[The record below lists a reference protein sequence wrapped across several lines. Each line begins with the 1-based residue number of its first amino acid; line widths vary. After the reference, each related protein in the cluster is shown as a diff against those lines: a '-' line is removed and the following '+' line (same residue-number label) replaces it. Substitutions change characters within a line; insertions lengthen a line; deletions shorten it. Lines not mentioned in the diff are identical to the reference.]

1 MINKNIMARTIN
13 TNKKIIS
20 ATLKLAETI
29 TWQKI
34 TMEEIAKAAK
44 VEPSILLQNFSSKLS
59 ILDAFNCHLDAEI
72 TQEFAKTKKWGSARE
87 QLFDII
93 MTRFDSLNSYKRAL
107 RLIYKTTVPYD
118 LRASI
123 CGLNNV
129 TNSMKIVLDISN
141 ISTITPL
148 GCIRT
153 KLLSAIFLRSFV
165 TWLNDD
171 SADMA
176 KTMAK
181 LDSDL
186 AKAEKLSN
194 LIANTN

>member
-1 MINKNIMARTIN
+1 MARTIN
-13 TNKKIIS
+13 TNKRIIS

-29 TWQKI
+29 TWQEITLDKI
-34 TMEEIAKAAK
+34 AIVAKI
-44 VEPSILLQNFSSKLS
+44 EPNILLQNFSSKLS
-59 ILDAFNCHLDAEI
+59 ILDAFNRQLDAKI
-72 TQEFAKTKKWGSARE
+72 RKEFTKTKNVGSARE

-93 MTRFDSLNSYKRAL
+93 MVRFDCLNSYKKAL
-107 RLIYKTTVPYD
+107 KLIYKTTIPYD

-129 TNSMKIVLDISN
+129 TNSMKIVLNIAE
-141 ISTITPL
+141 ISTNTPL

-153 KLLSAIFLRSFV
+153 KLLSAIFVRSFV
-165 TWLNDD
+165 TWLSDG

-186 AKAEKLSN
+186 AKAERLNN
-194 LIANTN
+194 LITNRT

>member
-1 MINKNIMARTIN
+1 MARTIN

-44 VEPSILLQNFSSKLS
+44 VEPSILLQSFSSKLS
-59 ILDAFNCHLDAEI
+59 ILDAFNRHLDAEI
-72 TQEFAKTKKWGSARE
+72 TQEFAKTKKWGSVRE

-93 MTRFDSLNSYKRAL
+93 MARFDTLNSYKRAL
-107 RLIYKTTVPYD
+107 RSIYKTTVPYD

-123 CGLNNV
+123 RGLNNV
-129 TNSMKIVLDISN
+129 TNSMKIVLDISK

-153 KLLSAIFLRSFV
+153 KLLSAIFIRSFGA
-165 TWLNDD
+165 WLNDD

>member
-1 MINKNIMARTIN
+1 MARTID
-13 TNKKIIS
+13 TNKRIIS
-20 ATLKLAETI
+20 VTLKLAETI
-29 TWQKI
+29 TWQEI
-34 TMEEIAKAAK
+34 TVDNIARVAK

-59 ILDAFNCHLDAEI
+59 ILEAFNRQLDANI
-72 TQEFAKTKKWGSARE
+72 RQEFAKTRNLGSVRE

-93 MTRFDSLNSYKRAL
+93 MTRFDFLNSHKQAL
-107 RLIYKTTVPYD
+107 KSIYKTTIPYD
-118 LRASI
+118 LHATI

-129 TNSMKIVLDISN
+129 TNSMKVVLN
-141 ISTITPL
+141 MTEISTKTPL

-153 KLLSAIFLRSFV
+153 KLLSAIFVRSFV

>member
-1 MINKNIMARTIN
+1 MARTID
-13 TNKKIIS
+13 TNKRIIS
-20 ATLKLAETI
+20 VTLKLAETI
-29 TWQKI
+29 TWQEI
-34 TMEEIAKAAK
+34 TVDNIARVAK

-59 ILDAFNCHLDAEI
+59 ILEAFNRQLDANI
-72 TQEFAKTKKWGSARE
+72 RQEFAKTRNLGSVRE

-93 MTRFDSLNSYKRAL
+93 MTRFDFLNSHKQAL
-107 RLIYKTTVPYD
+107 KSIYKTTIPYD
-118 LRASI
+118 LHATI

-129 TNSMKIVLDISN
+129 TNSMKVVLN
-141 ISTITPL
+141 MTEISTKTPL

-153 KLLSAIFLRSFV
+153 KLLSAIFVRSFV

-181 LDSDL
+181 LDRDL
-186 AKAEKLSN
+186 AKAERLSN
-194 LIANTN
+194 LITNTN